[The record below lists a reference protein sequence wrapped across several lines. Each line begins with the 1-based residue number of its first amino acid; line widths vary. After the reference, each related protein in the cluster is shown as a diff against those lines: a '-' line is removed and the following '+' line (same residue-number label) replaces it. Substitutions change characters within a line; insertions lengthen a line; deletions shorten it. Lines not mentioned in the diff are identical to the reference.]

1 MINQGEI
8 SIEGKG
14 LDAARA
20 NGLDLYAQA
29 VKINAQIAVQ
39 KLKMVGGKN
48 KLDGDGNVLEVID
61 DQYTDVALDGG
72 ARRGSAA

>member
-72 ARRGSAA
+72 TRRGSAA